1 MTGAPL
7 ESSLAELTDI
17 QRQAVDWNGGPLL
30 VLAGPG
36 SGKTRVLTCRVARL
50 LDASRD
56 RRFRILALTFSNAA
70 AHAMASRVANLAP
83 GLEGRATIATFH
95 SFCAEVLRLHGVH
108 LGIKTD
114 FAIYSQPA
122 DRHAV
127 LSDALRRG
135 GARHTS
141 DAGWLLPWIDH
152 LKDRLVEPEQAER
165 HLAAMNGEVAENAA
179 RVAQAYRRYEDELRR
194 ANALD
199 FGSLLLEAHRL
210 FGYPAMARHYQTA
223 YRYWLVDEFQDT
235 NRAQYEL
242 FRRMAGGGFREVMA
256 VADDDQTIYEW
267 NGANVRRIRDLV
279 RDFGC
284 EVIQLP
290 TNFRCP
296 PDIVEAANRLVV
308 YNANRVRAKRPAT
321 ATIGHSASPNGAPI
335 RCLEFATDAQEIAGV
350 ADEIAGLRPTER
362 SGAAVLARNR
372 APLQTIRD
380 ALRKRNVAAYLDV
393 RRGDFA
399 SAEMRW
405 LVACLEQ
412 VQRPMD
418 RRNMAVLL
426 RSFEQFSEAQ
436 VDRGKIAS
444 RSESEGV
451 TWLSAWIDGVEEAG
465 AAGGGQS
472 LVAPIA
478 QLAAGAITPA
488 AAVGQVLTY
497 FERHDPD
504 DDLKD
509 DLSAWR
515 RLSREIRG
523 VHGHS
528 SLDRFLQELHLR
540 TKEAGPPSGAPSLMT
555 IHRAKGREFD
565 TVYLIGLAEE
575 ILPSWR
581 SIKSE
586 AGIEEER
593 RECFVA
599 ITRVRQRLILSRAR
613 SYRGWR
619 KEPSRFLREMGC
631 LGNAADHADE

>member
-1 MTGAPL
+1 
-7 ESSLAELTDI
+7 
-17 QRQAVDWNGGPLL
+17 
-30 VLAGPG
+30 
-36 SGKTRVLTCRVARL
+36 
-50 LDASRD
+50 
-56 RRFRILALTFSNAA
+56 
-70 AHAMASRVANLAP
+70 
-83 GLEGRATIATFH
+83 
-95 SFCAEVLRLHGVH
+95 
-108 LGIKTD
+108 
-114 FAIYSQPA
+114 
-122 DRHAV
+122 
-127 LSDALRRG
+127 
-135 GARHTS
+135 
-141 DAGWLLPWIDH
+141 
-152 LKDRLVEPEQAER
+152 
-165 HLAAMNGEVAENAA
+165 
-179 RVAQAYRRYEDELRR
+179 
-194 ANALD
+194 
-199 FGSLLLEAHRL
+199 
-210 FGYPAMARHYQTA
+210 MARHYQTA

-321 ATIGHSASPNGAPI
+321 ATIGHSPSPNGAPI
-335 RCLEFATDAQEIAGV
+335 RCLAFATDVQEIAGV
-350 ADEIAGLRPTER
+350 ADEIACLRPNER
-362 SGAAVLARNR
+362 SGAAVLARNH
-372 APLQTIRD
+372 APLQAMRV
-380 ALRKRNVAAYLDV
+380 ALKERNVAAYLDV

-418 RRNMAVLL
+418 RRNMAVLV

-436 VDRGKIAS
+436 ADRGKIAS

-451 TWLSAWIDGVEEAG
+451 TWLSAWIDSVKEAG
-465 AAGGGQS
+465 AAGGQS
-472 LVAPIA
+472 PVAPIA

-488 AAVGQVLTY
+488 AAIDQILTF
-497 FERHDPD
+497 FEHHDPD

-631 LGNAADHADE
+631 IDKAANHADE